1 MRCSV
6 DLQEGWP
13 KKPRDSTRTPAW
25 RQEVTAAVSQGPVE
39 REGDGGGWGTDQLRL
54 VSDVAQEIGNAV
66 GKCKVINTVID
77 RFILG
82 SSIPLQL
89 EQIIPTSS
97 LPTDNRNSAVASGD
111 ELEKHLGN

>member
-1 MRCSV
+1 MAPGSYCRCESGSGG
-6 DLQEGWP
+6 ERGRG
-13 KKPRDSTRTPAW
+13 K
-25 RQEVTAAVSQGPVE
+25 GVE
-39 REGDGGGWGTDQLRL
+39 APISSAFSKRL
-54 VSDVAQEIGNAV
+54 VFDVAQEIGNAV

>member
-1 MRCSV
+1 M
-6 DLQEGWP
+6 EG
-13 KKPRDSTRTPAW
+13 
-25 RQEVTAAVSQGPVE
+25 VE
-39 REGDGGGWGTDQLRL
+39 APISSAFSKRL
-54 VSDVAQEIGNAV
+54 VSDVAQE
-66 GKCKVINTVID
+66 INTVID

>member
-1 MRCSV
+1 M
-6 DLQEGWP
+6 EG
-13 KKPRDSTRTPAW
+13 
-25 RQEVTAAVSQGPVE
+25 VE
-39 REGDGGGWGTDQLRL
+39 APISSAFSKRL
-54 VSDVAQEIGNAV
+54 VSDVAQKIGNAV

>member
-1 MRCSV
+1 M
-6 DLQEGWP
+6 EG
-13 KKPRDSTRTPAW
+13 
-25 RQEVTAAVSQGPVE
+25 VE
-39 REGDGGGWGTDQLRL
+39 APISSAFSKRL
-54 VSDVAQEIGNAV
+54 VSDVAQKIGNAV
-66 GKCKVINTVID
+66 GKCNVINTVID

-111 ELEKHLGN
+111 ELEKYLGN

>member
-1 MRCSV
+1 M
-6 DLQEGWP
+6 
-13 KKPRDSTRTPAW
+13 
-25 RQEVTAAVSQGPVE
+25 E
-39 REGDGGGWGTDQLRL
+39 REGDGGVEAPISSAFSKRL

>member
-1 MRCSV
+1 M
-6 DLQEGWP
+6 EG
-13 KKPRDSTRTPAW
+13 
-25 RQEVTAAVSQGPVE
+25 VE
-39 REGDGGGWGTDQLRL
+39 APISSAFSKRL
-54 VSDVAQEIGNAV
+54 VSDVAQEISNAV

-111 ELEKHLGN
+111 ELEKTPRKLAGASVSIKMD